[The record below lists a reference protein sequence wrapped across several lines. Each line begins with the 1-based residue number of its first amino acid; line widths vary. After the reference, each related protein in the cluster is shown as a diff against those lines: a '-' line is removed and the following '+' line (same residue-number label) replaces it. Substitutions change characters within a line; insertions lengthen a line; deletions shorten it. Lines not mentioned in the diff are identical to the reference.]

1 MPAHPRETVYILGKM
16 LMTVLVIT
24 ITHIYYVHYAYA
36 LLFYVGPHYGYYLG
50 FFANH
55 LPSSGVISV
64 LLMTTETSP
73 VEYSIEIPSLR
84 YYYNGTIPSDH
95 VVVLNLSSS
104 VEASSIFHQDRGIYL
119 TTSSNKVSVI
129 GQNHHTATTETY
141 FALPII
147 ELYSTYVY
155 YGVTVPRTSVHS
167 SLYDSAILIVGTQN
181 NTVLKLK
188 VTQAVNVAVGNT
200 VTSLIPRRQYS
211 FVINHLQT
219 MYVRSIQD
227 LTGTKI
233 VTNKPVSVFSGHE
246 CANVPWNVAACSHLT
261 EQLPP
266 TALLGKEY
274 YTAPLANRTSYTIK
288 ILAAYNSTTV
298 NIYCNNTV
306 ESYAINEG
314 EFHNKTMQIKQY
326 CAVRSNKEVLV
337 VQFSHGGDED
347 NNYGDPMMTL
357 VPATNK
363 YLNKFDFSTIRN
375 PFRQFVHYV
384 NIIVMEQY
392 YQPNMIYLIAGGVNR
407 SLATQ
412 QWVPIQV
419 NNTIEAYAT
428 QVTIPEGVAQVFH
441 TNSSAQMMTI
451 VYGFSRHD
459 GYGHIGGMYI
469 PKSTTTGC

>member
-1 MPAHPRETVYILGKM
+1 M
-16 LMTVLVIT
+16 
-24 ITHIYYVHYAYA
+24 
-36 LLFYVGPHYGYYLG
+36 FYVVPHYGYYFG
-50 FFANH
+50 FFAN
-55 LPSSGVISV
+55 PSSGVISV
-64 LLMTTETSP
+64 LLMTTDISP
-73 VEYSIEIPSLR
+73 VEYSIEIPSLT
-84 YYYNGTIPSDH
+84 YYYNGTILPDH
-95 VVVLNLSSS
+95 AVVLNLSSS
-104 VEASSIFHQDRGIYL
+104 VEVSSIYHQDRGIYL
-119 TTSSNKVSVI
+119 TTNSNKVTVI
-129 GQNHHTATTETY
+129 GQNHHHGTSETY

-147 ELYSTYVY
+147 QLDGTYVY
-155 YGVTVPRTSVHS
+155 YGVSVPRNAVYL
-167 SLYDSAILIVGTQN
+167 SLYMYNSAILIVGTEN
-181 NTVLKLK
+181 NTILQLM
-188 VTQAVNVAVGNT
+188 VTQTVNVAVGNT

-233 VTNKPVSVFSGHE
+233 ITNKPVSVFSGHE
-246 CANVPWNVAACSHLT
+246 CANVPRKVVACNHLT

-266 TALLGKEY
+266 TALWGKEY
-274 YTAPLANRTSYTIK
+274 YTAPLANKTSYTIK
-288 ILAAYNSTTV
+288 ILAAYNSTTI

-314 EFHNKTMQIKQY
+314 EFHSKTMQIKQY

-347 NNYGDPMMTL
+347 NQYGDPMMTL

-375 PFRQFVHYV
+375 PLRQFLHYV

-441 TNSSAQMMTI
+441 TDSSAQMMTI
-451 VYGFSRHD
+451 VYGFSRYD

-469 PKSTTTGC
+469 RKSTTAGC

>member
-1 MPAHPRETVYILGKM
+1 MHT
-16 LMTVLVIT
+16 
-24 ITHIYYVHYAYA
+24 

-55 LPSSGVISV
+55 LPSSGVIFV

-129 GQNHHTATTETY
+129 GQNHHDGTSETY

-167 SLYDSAILIVGTQN
+167 SLYDSSILIVGTQN
-181 NTVLKLK
+181 NTVLKLM
-188 VTQAVNVAVGNT
+188 VMQAVSVAVGNN
-200 VTSLIPRRQYS
+200 VTSLVPRRQYS
-211 FVINHLQT
+211 FVINRLQT

-227 LTGTKI
+227 LSGSKI

-246 CANVPWNVAACSHLT
+246 CANVPWNVAACSHLI

-266 TALLGKEY
+266 TALWGKEY

-288 ILAAYNSTTV
+288 ILAAYNSTTI
-298 NIYCNNTV
+298 NIYCNNTI
-306 ESYAINEG
+306 ESYVINEG

-326 CAVRSNKEVLV
+326 CAVHSNKEVLV

-384 NIIVMEQY
+384 NIIVIEQY

-412 QWVPIQV
+412 QWVAIQV

-441 TNSSAQMMTI
+441 TDSSAKMMTI

-469 PKSTTTGC
+469 PKSTTAGC